1 MEPGLGLQ
9 ERTERLLRRSE
20 AVLCQRPPPPRPPRA
35 GPGGAGPRG
44 GGGGLPGCFAA
55 LAGRQEAGLP
65 AGPAPRDVTR
75 GAGLPR
81 SQEAVRRR
89 GAEPEDYSSH
99 EALRPGGR
107 GYEEEAPWGRA
118 VGQEAAAGEL
128 LQQALD
134 SDEAEAPEDPV
145 LRALRGRRRALR
157 GLLRLCSG
165 PCADIWLYVTRHVRH
180 PQNVKKIRGNL
191 LWYRHLEETEGA
203 PPPRPRRAGGAA
215 AAAPGAG
222 GAAGGAGGPSARP
235 WPWRRSWGRGFAAGG
250 GACRGSAPA
259 RAGGGGGGGGAAP
272 EGGASGHAPSASAGR
287 GGAGAGSG
295 RRHGNG
301 AGSAGGA
308 AQPEPGAGGDAAG
321 AAGAP
326 PTRRPAAADGRRP
339 VALAPSRPGGAVPPP
354 PAAVLW
360 ALEQLALES
369 TRGLK
374 PLPSP
379 LDLEAEAGAPPT
391 VQSLLQEC
399 WGTVGGCGP
408 GCPPWAPAC
417 ALRLRLQRLRRELD
431 AALGGTP
438 GPCRLPGWRW
448 WRRGWGRG
456 RRWRGVAE
464 PGGPPRT
471 PRSQG
476 GAEGSRGTA
485 LRSRHRLLRRQQRLR
500 SLAASTA
507 ALRGGCGPGRPRCGR
522 RRRR

>member
-191 LWYRHLEETEGA
+191 LWYRHLEETE
-203 PPPRPRRAGGAA
+203 
-215 AAAPGAG
+215 
-222 GAAGGAGGPSARP
+222 
-235 WPWRRSWGRGFAAGG
+235 
-250 GACRGSAPA
+250 
-259 RAGGGGGGGGAAP
+259 
-272 EGGASGHAPSASAGR
+272 AGR

-326 PTRRPAAADGRRP
+326 PTRRQPAAADGRRP